1 MNYIVKALKIYLKS
15 GNNTGIEDY
24 EKEVS
29 TYGDAEKE
37 VNRLKS
43 LGEYSNIKI
52 DKIKKEIPT
61 V

>member
-1 MNYIVKALKIYLKS
+1 MKPGS
-15 GNNTGIEDY
+15 NTGIEDY

-52 DKIKKEIPT
+52 NKIKKEIPT